1 MSNTKIN
8 NWYFGDYLGSYQGSS
23 YNNLIYL
30 VTIFLFLTVAV
41 ETEQS
46 LIERYKLETL
56 ISFVYEIVQ
65 AFFLSDYI
73 GKLANS
79 WAKRDYQLKKLLIS
93 FLDLRSLFDL
103 FTLLILIVDFIP
115 NQSPIILSSYVIKIS
130 INIYQSQLRT
140 IINRL
145 KYILFSRPSKTFFP
159 ITLLSVLTYSFASVM
174 YLVERNLD
182 PVHFGSILRSLWF
195 SVVSITTVG
204 YGDVTPISVLGK
216 VVSTI
221 FAFLGIICVALLT
234 ANIIEINAE
243 YENEIQKF

>member
-8 NWYFGDYLGSYQGSS
+8 NWYFGDYLGSYQGTS

-30 VTIFLFLTVAV
+30 VTIFLFLTIAV

-79 WAKRDYQLKKLLIS
+79 WAKRDYQLKQLLIS

-115 NQSPIILSSYVIKIS
+115 NQSPIILSAYVIKIS

-174 YLVERNLD
+174 YLVEGKLD

>member
-115 NQSPIILSSYVIKIS
+115 NQSPIILSAYVIKIS

-145 KYILFSRPSKTFFP
+145 KYILFNRPSKTFFP
-159 ITLLSVLTYSFASVM
+159 ITLLSILTYSFASVM

-182 PVHFGSILRSLWF
+182 PIHFGSILRSLWF

-204 YGDVTPISVLGK
+204 YGDITPSTVLGK
-216 VVSTI
+216 VVSTM
-221 FAFLGIICVALLT
+221 FVFLGIICIALLT
-234 ANIIEINAE
+234 ANIIEINSE
-243 YENEIQKF
+243 YEKNL

>member
-1 MSNTKIN
+1 MVF
-8 NWYFGDYLGSYQGSS
+8 WRLLGSYQGSS
-23 YNNLIYL
+23 YNNLIYF
-30 VTIFLFLTVAV
+30 VTILLFLTVAV

-46 LIERYKLETL
+46 LIERYDLETL
-56 ISFVYEIVQ
+56 ISFVYDLVQ

-115 NQSPIILSSYVIKIS
+115 NQSPIILSAYVIKIS

-145 KYILFSRPSKTFFP
+145 KYILFSRPS
-159 ITLLSVLTYSFASVM
+159 
-174 YLVERNLD
+174 
-182 PVHFGSILRSLWF
+182 
-195 SVVSITTVG
+195 
-204 YGDVTPISVLGK
+204 
-216 VVSTI
+216 
-221 FAFLGIICVALLT
+221 
-234 ANIIEINAE
+234 
-243 YENEIQKF
+243 

>member
-8 NWYFGDYLGSYQGSS
+8 NWYFGDYLGSYQGTS

-30 VTIFLFLTVAV
+30 VTIFLFLTIAV

-79 WAKRDYQLKKLLIS
+79 WAKRDYQLKQLLIS

-115 NQSPIILSSYVIKIS
+115 NQSPIILSAYVIKIS

>member
-1 MSNTKIN
+1 MSMTKVN
-8 NWYFGDYLGSYQGSS
+8 NWYFGDYLGSYQGYF
-23 YNNLIYL
+23 YNNLIYS
-30 VTIFLFLTVAV
+30 VTIFLFLTIAL

-46 LIERYKLETL
+46 LVEKYNLDVL
-56 ISFVYEIVQ
+56 INFVYELVQ

-79 WAKRDYQLKKLLIS
+79 WAKRDYEIKKFLGS
-93 FLDLRSLFDL
+93 FLHFRSLFDL
-103 FTLLILIVDFIP
+103 FTLLILISDFIP
-115 NQSPIILSSYVIKIS
+115 NQSPIILSAYVIKIS

-145 KYILFSRPSKTFFP
+145 KFIVFSKPSKTFFP

-174 YLVERNLD
+174 YLVERDSD
-182 PVHFGSILRSLWF
+182 PIHFGSILRSLWF

-204 YGDVTPISVLGK
+204 YGDVTPSSVLGK

-243 YENEIQKF
+243 YESKMQKN

>member
-8 NWYFGDYLGSYQGSS
+8 NWYFGDYLGSYQGTS

-30 VTIFLFLTVAV
+30 VTIFLFLTIAV

-79 WAKRDYQLKKLLIS
+79 WAKRDYHLKQLLIS

-103 FTLLILIVDFIP
+103 FTLLILIVDFVP

>member
-8 NWYFGDYLGSYQGSS
+8 NWYFGDYLGSYQVSS

-30 VTIFLFLTVAV
+30 VTFFLFLTVAV

-115 NQSPIILSSYVIKIS
+115 NQSPIILSAYVIKIS

-243 YENEIQKF
+243 YENEIQKS

>member
-1 MSNTKIN
+1 MSNTKIS

-30 VTIFLFLTVAV
+30 VTIFLFLNVAV

-65 AFFLSDYI
+65 AFFLSDYV

-79 WAKRDYQLKKLLIS
+79 WAKRDYEPKKLLIS

-115 NQSPIILSSYVIKIS
+115 NQSPIILTSYVIKIS